1 MPTAKEQLLSMMS
14 PQAARL
20 LDQQIR
26 SQQVAQRSQG
36 AGMLSGLVQAYT
48 GMSDAFQGITSGMP
62 MGANEAQA
70 IKQQKILDETTK
82 QESLISN
89 AARVAIKSSDVNELQ
104 KERDNLLS
112 EGSQAAV
119 SLAQKI
125 QNKIDVLTKQ
135 AKLQGIEETKLT
147 TSQSFVNDSDL
158 SDDVKEQIN
167 KELTSGLLKPEDV
180 NKRIQDAQKVDLQNK
195 KIENGINAI
204 NSLNISQKDKDIY
217 TNALKAGASLT
228 TILQKVVPSEE
239 RLTVDR
245 LSQMYRFFTS
255 ESVDNFKEEFS
266 KGKRGADLPR
276 LVEQDSERKVNISS
290 VTPSMQQNF
299 ISLVDEY
306 IDNEDVRAV
315 FVEKGIFFD
324 SVDKDKVKAFV
335 ADVYTYG
342 NRKQL
347 LPSQALIEWA
357 RLKNQG
363 VENPNDPKQVSEQ
376 KNKPKPSNIPS
387 SPDELDPQ
395 LVEKVMDKNPN
406 LTEQQ
411 VRELLLE
418 EIRSK
423 VVQKAK
429 QPEQQISVP
438 PRGSS
443 TSVVPTPPQ
452 SVSTPQLPTVGGGL
466 FGNTHQ
472 RDLQSI
478 QDTQRENARRQ
489 EQMLLNRLS
498 GR

>member
-1 MPTAKEQLLSMMS
+1 MLQQALRTADTLQNIPRALMGERPPVGAYEAEFARKREIVEAEQSRQEFIKN
-14 PQAARL
+14 QAGLIMKSNTLQDLERSRDSL
-20 LDQQIR
+20 LD
-26 SQQVAQRSQG
+26 
-36 AGMLSGLVQAYT
+36 
-48 GMSDAFQGITSGMP
+48 
-62 MGANEAQA
+62 
-70 IKQQKILDETTK
+70 
-82 QESLISN
+82 
-89 AARVAIKSSDVNELQ
+89 
-104 KERDNLLS
+104 
-112 EGSQAAV
+112 EGSSASVA
-119 SLAQKI
+119 LAQKA
-125 QNKIDVLTKQ
+125 QSKIDVLTKQ

-195 KIENGINAI
+195 KVQNGIDAI
-204 NSLNISQKDKDIY
+204 SSLNISQKDKDIY
-217 TNALKAGASLT
+217 INALKAGASLT
-228 TILQKVVPSEE
+228 TILQKAVPSEE

-255 ESVDNFKEEFS
+255 ESVDKFKEEFS

-276 LVEQDSERKVNISS
+276 LIEQDSERKVNISS
-290 VTPSMQQNF
+290 VTPSMQENF

-306 IDNEDVRAV
+306 SDNEDVRAV
-315 FVEKGIFFD
+315 FVREGFFSD

-347 LPSQALIEWA
+347 LPSQALLEWA
-357 RLKNQG
+357 KLKNQG

-395 LVEKVMDKNPN
+395 LVKRVMNQNPN

-423 VVQKAK
+423 ITKEVR
-429 QPEQQISVP
+429 QPEQQQQLPVP

-443 TSVVPTPPQ
+443 APVMPTPPQ
-452 SVSTPQLPTVGGGL
+452 SISTPQLPSVGGGL
-466 FGNTHQ
+466 FGNTQQ